1 MLDPYGLG
9 PLDWLITG
17 YWDPPEGVYDAALD
31 EFARSNSDRTHGTAD
46 AIVSEVTGGLIDSV
60 GGTAFDS
67 GNRDAA
73 ASTAGGIITAADFAI
88 TGGGKAIAGGIAKVG
103 GGLIKGTAK
112 AAAGAID
119 AGDAAKAAKKAT
131 KAAKK
136 TKKTTR
142 PRKKN
147 QNKDRTNAK
156 RPRPG
161 SKDHHPPGWNE
172 NWEWREGS
180 RKHSGEHWWDENGG
194 EWRWHEQDEFHSD
207 SHWDYNPW
215 DQWNSEWQNVPAE
228 PVL

>member
-119 AGDAAKAAKKAT
+119 AGDAAKAAKALKGARIP
-131 KAAKK
+131 KVKEALK
-136 TKKTTR
+136 R
-142 PRKKN
+142 GQHEHKN
-147 QNKDRTNAK
+147 Y
-156 RPRPG
+156 RPG
-161 SKDHHPPGWNE
+161 PGYTKEARTPSGKRADAANLRRRHVKELKPNNPRAIRRGEKQAQGYAEEFQQEHGGVWT
-172 NWEWREGS
+172 WEVETYDLG
-180 RKHSGEHWWDENGG
+180 
-194 EWRWHEQDEFHSD
+194 
-207 SHWDYNPW
+207 
-215 DQWNSEWQNVPAE
+215 A
-228 PVL
+228 